1 MGTPAYLQKTKFMKR
16 TITVFGLIAGVILA
30 AFLFISMPMMDH
42 ADPDSLA
49 ISMFVNYTVQFLTF
63 SLIFFAIRQY
73 RDKYNNGIITFG
85 KGFRIGLGI
94 SLIGSLFYILAWAI
108 IYTTILPDFMDT
120 YGRVM
125 TEAAIKK
132 GASAAE
138 IAEIQQEVADGKA
151 MYSTWY
157 GFAGITLMEIFPTG
171 LIVSLI
177 SALILKRNGKKAV
190 QMA

>member
-1 MGTPAYLQKTKFMKR
+1 MKR